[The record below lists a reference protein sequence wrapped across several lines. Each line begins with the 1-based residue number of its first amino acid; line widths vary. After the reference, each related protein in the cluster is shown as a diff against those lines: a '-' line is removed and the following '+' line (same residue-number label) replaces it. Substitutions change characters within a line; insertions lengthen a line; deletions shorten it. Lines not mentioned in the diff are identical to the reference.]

1 MKTDQLTLPVEP
13 AQSTPPY
20 SVRAAAMAFQAFPY
34 WFDAW
39 QRGVLYLDTLRQ
51 RGTNTLAHEVAGKPP
66 VLAFD
71 YEIVVDG
78 RELPEPVNYA
88 LLRIAPPA
96 GCDTDDDKRPF
107 VVMDPRAGHGP
118 GIGGFKI
125 DSEVGVALR
134 AGHPCYFVSFF
145 PDPCPGQTIELVGR
159 AEAVFLQRVDQLHPK
174 APGKP
179 FVIGNCQAGWALMM
193 LAASAP
199 ELVGPLLLAG
209 SPLSY
214 WSGVEGSYPMRY
226 AGGLS
231 GGTWTASLLGDLGNG
246 KFDGA
251 HLVSNFEQLDP
262 ANSLWKKWYQ
272 LYSKIDSE
280 SDRFLAFEE
289 WWGGHYMMNKAEMDW
304 ITQNLFVGNK
314 LTAGEVHS
322 ADGKIRVDL
331 RRIRSPIIV
340 FASWGDNITPP
351 QQALNWVPD
360 LYADVDEI
368 RAYEQVIVYCL
379 HASSGHLG
387 IFVSGKVASR
397 EHTEL
402 INGLDLIDMLPPGL
416 YEAKIDDTSPE
427 TPQLELVDGRYL
439 LTLEPR
445 TIDDVL
451 ALDDGREDEQAFR
464 VVRRV
469 AEINQGLYDT
479 YMSPAVQLMSNEW
492 SARILRALHPARFGR
507 FLLSDL
513 NPAMAGVKMMA
524 EWTRAMRRPVPEDD
538 PLRTLERDVAARIS
552 GKLDDYRDARD
563 AVYESTFK
571 ALYASPWMAAAVGL
585 SGAAVAPGP
594 SKQDQALRDE
604 FKRLKIESMQ
614 AAFENGSALDGWVRI
629 MIFQK
634 WDENIIDERPFNFVR
649 RMLAERNHPKQ
660 PTLAQLKQVLR
671 QQTVLMLLDADR
683 AIRALPGLLPKQEQ
697 RRAAMAA
704 ARKVVGTRGPLSE
717 AQKARFAE
725 LEKLLEIAAKPTKR
739 RRAYV
744 SVDSFQ
750 PGVRH
755 AR

>member
-1 MKTDQLTLPVEP
+1 MKSDQLPLPVEP
-13 AQSTPPY
+13 APTTPPY
-20 SVRAAAMAFQAFPY
+20 SVPAAALALQAFPY

-39 QRGVLYLDTLRQ
+39 QRSVLYLDTLRQ

-71 YEIVVDG
+71 YEIIVDG

-88 LLRIAPPA
+88 LLRITPPA
-96 GCDTDDDKRPF
+96 DCEIDDDKRPF

-159 AEAVFLQRVDQLHPK
+159 TEVVFLQRVNQLHPN

-193 LAASAP
+193 LAATAP
-199 ELVGPLLLAG
+199 DLVGPILLAG

-231 GGTWTASLLGDLGNG
+231 GGTWTASLIGDLGNG

-251 HLVSNFEQLDP
+251 NLVSNFEQLDP
-262 ANSLWKKWYQ
+262 GITLWKKWYQ
-272 LYSKIDSE
+272 LYSKIDTE
-280 SDRFLAFEE
+280 PDRFLAFEE
-289 WWGGHYMMNKAEMDW
+289 WWGGHYMMNRVEMDW

-314 LTAGEVHS
+314 LTAGEVRS
-322 ADGKIRVDL
+322 ADGKISVDL
-331 RRIRSPIIV
+331 RRIRTPIVV

-351 QQALNWVPD
+351 QQALNWIPD

-368 RAYEQVIVYCL
+368 RAHEQVIVYCL
-379 HASSGHLG
+379 HASTGHLG

-397 EHTEL
+397 EHTKL
-402 INGLDLIDMLPPGL
+402 ISGLDLIDMLPPGL

-451 ALDDGREDEQAFR
+451 ALDDGRDDEQAFR
-464 VVRRV
+464 VVKRV
-469 AEINQGLYDT
+469 AEINQSLYDT
-479 YMSPAVQLMSNEW
+479 FMSPAVKLMSNEW
-492 SARILRALHPARFGR
+492 SARMLRALHPERFGR

-513 NPAMAGVKMMA
+513 NPVMAGVKMMA
-524 EWTRAMRRPVPEDD
+524 EWTRVMRQPVADD
-538 PLRTLERDVAARIS
+538 NPLRTLERDVAARIA

-563 AVYESTFK
+563 AIYERTFK

-585 SGAAVAPGP
+585 SGEPVAPGP

-604 FKRLKIESMQ
+604 FKRLKIETMQ
-614 AAFENGSALDGWVRI
+614 AAFENGSALDGWVRL
-629 MIFQK
+629 MIYQK
-634 WDENIIDERPFNFVR
+634 WDEKSIDERPFHFVR
-649 RMLAERNHPKQ
+649 RMLAEHNDPERL
-660 PTLAQLKQVLR
+660 TLAQLKQVLK
-671 QQTVLMLLDADR
+671 QQTFLMLLDTDR
-683 AIRALPGLLPKQEQ
+683 AVRALPGLLPKQEQ
-697 RRAAMAA
+697 RRAAIAA
-704 ARKVVGTRGPLSE
+704 ARKVVVTRGPLSD

-725 LEKLLEIAAKPTKR
+725 LEELLAIAAKPAQ
-739 RRAYV
+739 RRAPATQRV
-744 SVDSFQ
+744 STKTV
-750 PGVRH
+750 